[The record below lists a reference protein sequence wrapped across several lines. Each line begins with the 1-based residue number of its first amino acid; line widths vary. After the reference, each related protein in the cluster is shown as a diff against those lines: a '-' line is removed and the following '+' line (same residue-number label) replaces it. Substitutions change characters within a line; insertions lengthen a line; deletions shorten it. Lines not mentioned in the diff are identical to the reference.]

1 MRDAEC
7 AYREACARYGAERLV
22 ILGVSLG
29 TGVAVA
35 LAAQS
40 EARALVLLAP
50 FLSAM
55 EIAARR
61 FPFLPVRR
69 LMRDP
74 FRSDLAIPGLRMPLL
89 VVHGEKDPVIPIDSG
104 RRLYELATG
113 PKRFLAV
120 PGAGHIV
127 LGASGVFAEIC
138 AWLESLPTDYP
149 PRGDELPK
157 NKAPYAGLSQARFN

>member
-7 AYREACARYGAERLV
+7 AYREVCARYGAEQIV

-35 LAAQS
+35 LAARN

-69 LMRDP
+69 LMLDP

-89 VVHGEKDPVIPIDSG
+89 VVHGEKNPVIPINSG

-138 AWLESLPTDYP
+138 GMARKPPEATILP
-149 PRGDELPK
+149 PRG
-157 NKAPYAGLSQARFN
+157 